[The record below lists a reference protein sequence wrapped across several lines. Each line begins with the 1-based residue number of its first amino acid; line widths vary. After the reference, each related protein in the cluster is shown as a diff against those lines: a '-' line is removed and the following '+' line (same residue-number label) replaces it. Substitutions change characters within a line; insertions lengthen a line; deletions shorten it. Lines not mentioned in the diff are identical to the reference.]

1 MSNCYKHGIEYA
13 GNSCPRCASEEQH
26 RELMGIQ
33 TQNARNLERHIEHQD
48 RTNLVLAG
56 VMQALGHT
64 IDKVTDKVVFLED
77 KFDRYVK
84 EETMK
89 TEEVLV
95 FGQAGG
101 PLGPGKSCI
110 ERYELLPNGQL
121 HLEHIN
127 PFISNRLQPPFEE
140 GIAQFKTQFQ
150 GPGLAYIQTQI
161 ETCAALGFTQNKEL
175 GELPKWL
182 FDGEVLSINYYQ
194 HGKVFTLYVHFQHL
208 NNTGEMPFQAPLK
221 THYLDLATLSVGKV
235 DELKDH
241 PLFSISVTDGTVAL
255 DVRIVAD
262 ICETLVADFHLPFR
276 KGLDRY
282 TSSLNQEAIRQK
294 RFEAVTIL
302 KKALQQVWDAQQEA
316 KRAERQRVEADIK
329 LRKKLAIGLAI
340 AVLIGMY
347 FYFTSLGYRTSK
359 YYIPGD
365 FHEGLAKVRLNV
377 SYGFIDTKGV
387 EVYHCKYEI
396 VEDFAEGLAKVQLN
410 DKIGFIDKTGRVVI
424 PLKYDW
430 VDNFAEGLAKVRL
443 NDKMGF
449 INTKGVEVVPCKY
462 DEIGPFRE
470 GFAKVQL
477 NDEEGGSLQGL
488 INKTGREVVPVKY
501 YWVDNFAEGLAVVK
515 LEPFEGCGFVD
526 KTGRVVIPL
535 KYKDAD
541 SFQEGL
547 ALVRLND
554 KMGYID
560 KTGRVVIPLKYES
573 GSFNKGFKEGLAR
586 VSLDGKYGFIDKTGN
601 EYWFEES
608 RYGPIQ
614 ISEEE
619 ARRQMKNR

>member
-161 ETCAALGFTQNKEL
+161 ETCAALGFNQNKEL

-208 NNTGEMPFQAPLK
+208 NNTGEIPFQAPLK
-221 THYLDLATLSVGKV
+221 PHYFDLATLSVGKV
-235 DELKDH
+235 DEPKDH
-241 PLFSISVTDGTVAL
+241 PLFSISMTDGTVVMV
-255 DVRIVAD
+255 VRIVAD

-294 RFEAVTIL
+294 RFEAVTNL
-302 KKALQQVWDAQQEA
+302 KKLLQQVWDTQQE
-316 KRAERQRVEADIK
+316 AERQRVEAERQRVEAQMRLK
-329 LRKKLAIGLAI
+329 QNWAIGIVI
-340 AVLIGMY
+340 AVLTGMY
-347 FYFTSLGYRTSK
+347 LYFTSFGYRISK
-359 YYIPGD
+359 YRSVGEFSD
-365 FHEGLAKVRLNV
+365 GLAEVKLNGKW
-377 SYGFIDTKGV
+377 GFVDQQGKEVVPPKYVGV
-387 EVYHCKYEI
+387 WSFS
-396 VEDFAEGLAKVQLN
+396 DGLAEVQLN
-410 DKIGFIDKTGRVVI
+410 GKIG
-424 PLKYDW
+424 Y
-430 VDNFAEGLAKVRL
+430 
-443 NDKMGF
+443 
-449 INTKGVEVVPCKY
+449 
-462 DEIGPFRE
+462 
-470 GFAKVQL
+470 
-477 NDEEGGSLQGL
+477 
-488 INKTGREVVPVKY
+488 
-501 YWVDNFAEGLAVVK
+501 
-515 LEPFEGCGFVD
+515 VD
-526 KTGRVVIPL
+526 K
-535 KYKDAD
+535 
-541 SFQEGL
+541 EGH
-547 ALVRLND
+547 
-554 KMGYID
+554 
-560 KTGRVVIPLKYES
+560 
-573 GSFNKGFKEGLAR
+573 
-586 VSLDGKYGFIDKTGN
+586 
-601 EYWFEES
+601 EYWDMTED
-608 RYGPIQ
+608 
-614 ISEEE
+614 E
-619 ARRQMKNR
+619 ARQQMKNR

>member
-161 ETCAALGFTQNKEL
+161 ETCAALGFNQNKEL

-208 NNTGEMPFQAPLK
+208 NNTGEIPFQAPLK
-221 THYLDLATLSVGKV
+221 PHYFDLFQHLNNTGEIPFQDPLKPHYFDLATLSVGKV
-235 DELKDH
+235 DEPKDH
-241 PLFSISVTDGTVAL
+241 PLFSISMTDGTVAL
-255 DVRIVAD
+255 VVRIVAD

-276 KGLDRY
+276 KGLDRC

-294 RFEAVTIL
+294 RFEAVTNL
-302 KKALQQVWDAQQEA
+302 KKLLQQVWDTQQE
-316 KRAERQRVEADIK
+316 AERQRVEAERQRVEAQMRLK
-329 LRKKLAIGLAI
+329 QNWAIGIVI
-340 AVLIGMY
+340 AVLTGMY
-347 FYFTSLGYRTSK
+347 LYFTSFGYRISK
-359 YYIPGD
+359 YSSVGE
-365 FHEGLAKVRLNV
+365 FSEGLAEVKLNGKYGFVDQQGKEVVPLKYDNARSFSEGLARVRLN
-377 SYGFIDTKGV
+377 YKWGFIDTTGK
-387 EVYHCKYEI
+387 EVVPLKYTYI
-396 VEDFAEGLAKVQLN
+396 GPFSEGLAEV
-410 DKIGFIDKTGRVVI
+410 
-424 PLKYDW
+424 
-430 VDNFAEGLAKVRL
+430 GLYFK
-443 NDKMGF
+443 D
-449 INTKGVEVVPCKY
+449 
-462 DEIGPFRE
+462 
-470 GFAKVQL
+470 
-477 NDEEGGSLQGL
+477 
-488 INKTGREVVPVKY
+488 
-501 YWVDNFAEGLAVVK
+501 
-515 LEPFEGCGFVD
+515 GFVD
-526 KTGRVVIPL
+526 KTGH
-535 KYKDAD
+535 
-541 SFQEGL
+541 
-547 ALVRLND
+547 
-554 KMGYID
+554 
-560 KTGRVVIPLKYES
+560 
-573 GSFNKGFKEGLAR
+573 
-586 VSLDGKYGFIDKTGN
+586 
-601 EYWFEES
+601 EYWDMTED
-608 RYGPIQ
+608 
-614 ISEEE
+614 E
-619 ARRQMKNR
+619 ARQKIQNR